1 MKTFHNVIIRDSR
14 NMVEI
19 PDNSVHLI
27 ITSPPYWQLK
37 DYGVEEQ
44 IGFNDSYE
52 EYINNLNLV
61 WKECYRVLHP
71 GCRMV
76 INIGDQFARSVYY
89 GRYKV
94 IPIRTEIIKFAET
107 IGFDYM
113 GAIVWQKNTTMNT
126 TGGAS
131 VMGSYP
137 YPRNGIIK
145 IDYEHILIFKKPGNA
160 PKPSK
165 EIKEASKLTKEEWK
179 EYFSGHWY
187 FNGVKQDKHLAMFP
201 EELPKRIIKMFSFVG
216 ETVLDPF
223 LGSGTTSLAAKKL
236 DRNSIGY
243 ELNKEFL
250 PIILDKLGANQE
262 TLLKDYEI
270 EVVEQNLNEDDKNW
284 NDKIKE
290 LPYIFK
296 DPVKFDK
303 KIDPKKLKFGS
314 KIDKTDIDNKN
325 QKSRIEYYRVK
336 QVISPELIELNNGI
350 IIRLIGIKEI
360 PEKRDEAIEFLK
372 NKTKNQKVFLK
383 FDTNKYDDKNNL
395 MAYLYLKNKT
405 FINAHLIKNNLV
417 DVDDNMEYIH
427 KNRFLKYKNEA
438 KYGKRMDIK

>member
-1 MKTFHNVIIRDSR
+1 
-14 NMVEI
+14 
-19 PDNSVHLI
+19 
-27 ITSPPYWQLK
+27 
-37 DYGVEEQ
+37 
-44 IGFNDSYE
+44 
-52 EYINNLNLV
+52 
-61 WKECYRVLHP
+61 
-71 GCRMV
+71 
-76 INIGDQFARSVYY
+76 
-89 GRYKV
+89 
-94 IPIRTEIIKFAET
+94 
-107 IGFDYM
+107 
-113 GAIVWQKNTTMNT
+113 
-126 TGGAS
+126 
-131 VMGSYP
+131 MGSYP

-223 LGSGTTSLAAKKL
+223 LGSGTTSLAAKNL
-236 DRNSIGY
+236 GRNSIGY

-270 EVVEQNLNEDDKNW
+270 EIVEQNLNEDDKNW
-284 NDKIKE
+284 KDKIKE

-314 KIDKTDIDNKN
+314 KIDKTDVDNKN
-325 QKSRIEYYRVK
+325 QKSKIEYFRVK
-336 QVISPELIELNNGI
+336 KVISPELVELNNGVV
-350 IIRLIGIKEI
+350 IRLIGIKEI
-360 PEKRDEAIEFLK
+360 PEKREEAIEFLK
-372 NKTKNQKVFLK
+372 NKTKNQNVFLK
-383 FDTNKYDDKNNL
+383 FDSNKYDDKNNL

-417 DVDDNMEYIH
+417 NVDKNSNYVY
-427 KNRFLKYKNEA
+427 KNRFLRYKNEA
-438 KYGKRMDIK
+438 

>member
-1 MKTFHNVIIRDSR
+1 MKTFHKVIMGDSR

-336 QVISPELIELNNGI
+336 KVISPELVELNNGI

-417 DVDDNMEYIH
+417 DVDDNREYVH

-438 KYGKRMDIK
+438 

>member
-1 MKTFHNVIIRDSR
+1 
-14 NMVEI
+14 
-19 PDNSVHLI
+19 
-27 ITSPPYWQLK
+27 
-37 DYGVEEQ
+37 
-44 IGFNDSYE
+44 
-52 EYINNLNLV
+52 
-61 WKECYRVLHP
+61 
-71 GCRMV
+71 
-76 INIGDQFARSVYY
+76 
-89 GRYKV
+89 
-94 IPIRTEIIKFAET
+94 
-107 IGFDYM
+107 
-113 GAIVWQKNTTMNT
+113 
-126 TGGAS
+126 
-131 VMGSYP
+131 
-137 YPRNGIIK
+137 
-145 IDYEHILIFKKPGNA
+145 
-160 PKPSK
+160 
-165 EIKEASKLTKEEWK
+165 
-179 EYFSGHWY
+179 
-187 FNGVKQDKHLAMFP
+187 MFP

>member
-1 MKTFHNVIIRDSR
+1 MKTSYKIIIGDSR
-14 NMVEI
+14 NMKEI
-19 PDNSVHLI
+19 PNNSVHLI

-37 DYGVEEQ
+37 DYGVKEQ

-126 TGGAS
+126 TGGGS

-145 IDYEHILIFKKPGNA
+145 IDYEHILIFKKHGNA

-187 FNGVKQDKHLAMFP
+187 FSGVKQDKHLAMFP

-223 LGSGTTSLAAKKL
+223 LGSGTTSLAAKNL
-236 DRNSIGY
+236 GRNSIGY

-250 PIILDKLGANQE
+250 PIILDKLDANQE
-262 TLLKDYEI
+262 TLLKDYKI

-284 NDKIKE
+284 KDKIKE

-314 KIDKTDIDNKN
+314 KIDKTEVDNKN
-325 QKSRIEYYRVK
+325 QKSKIEYFRVK
-336 QVISPELIELNNGI
+336 KIISPELVELNNGVV
-350 IIRLIGIKEI
+350 IRLIGIKEI
-360 PEKRDEAIEFLK
+360 PKKQNDAVEFLK
-372 NKTKNQKVFLK
+372 NKTKNQNVFLK
-383 FDTNKYDDKNNL
+383 FDNNKYDDKNNL

-417 DVDDNMEYIH
+417 DVDRNSDYVY
-427 KNRFLKYKNEA
+427 KNRFLRYKNEA
-438 KYGKRMDIK
+438 

>member
-1 MKTFHNVIIRDSR
+1 MKTSHKIIIGDSR
-14 NMVEI
+14 NMKEI
-19 PDNSVHLI
+19 PNNSVHLI

-94 IPIRTEIIKFAET
+94 IPIRTEIIKFAEI

-126 TGGAS
+126 TGGGS

-223 LGSGTTSLAAKKL
+223 LGSGTTSLAAKNL
-236 DRNSIGY
+236 GRNSIGY

-270 EVVEQNLNEDDKNW
+270 EIVEQNLNEDDKNW
-284 NDKIKE
+284 KDKIKE

-314 KIDKTDIDNKN
+314 KIDKTDVDNKN
-325 QKSRIEYYRVK
+325 QKSKIEYFRVK
-336 QVISPELIELNNGI
+336 KVISPELVELNNGVV
-350 IIRLIGIKEI
+350 IRLIGIKEI
-360 PEKRDEAIEFLK
+360 PEKREEAIEFLK
-372 NKTKNQKVFLK
+372 NKTKNQNVFLK
-383 FDTNKYDDKNNL
+383 FDSNKYDDKNNL

-417 DVDDNMEYIH
+417 NVDKNSNYVY
-427 KNRFLKYKNEA
+427 KNRFLRYKNEA
-438 KYGKRMDIK
+438 